1 MRDRR
6 LESPVSATSIPTTT
20 SALLDPQALEI
31 ALREANLES
40 LLMVHTH
47 LTHDE
52 AFLERFAPHIRPLYA
67 PVPSDVPE
75 SLAAELRER
84 LFKLLSSGQ
93 AVEVPPLPRDLMQKM
108 MSIGAGEP
116 VADEFIPLLLD
127 QIGLERALPRCEQ
140 PGRVPP
146 PAEFHVVV
154 IGAGLSG
161 ICAGV
166 KLGEAGYGYTIF
178 EKNENAGGTWWE
190 NVYPGVGVDTP
201 SHFYSFSF
209 AQSPDWNQYHPRGA
223 DMRAYFLGVVDRF
236 GLRDHIEFET
246 RVLGCEWDEARR
258 RWRVR
263 VQKQGEAERI
273 VEADAVLNAHGIVNR
288 PSIPK
293 IPGLEKFR
301 GPVMHTTRWDPTVP
315 LEGKRIAQ
323 IGTGASGAQ
332 LAVAIAPKARQL
344 TIFQRSRHW
353 LLNNPSAGQ
362 PVPDGVK
369 WALRNIPKY
378 AEWYRFRAYWFAA
391 DGLFPNVLRDPSWP
405 HQDRSVSA
413 GNDAMREFTLA
424 YYREKLADRPDLLEK
439 VVPDL
444 PIFSKRIVMDTGYL
458 DTLKRPNVELEIDP
472 IERVTETSIV
482 TRSGREHPVDVIAL
496 ATGFE
501 VAKMLGPLRV
511 IGRGGRDLGAEWGEE
526 DPRAHLG
533 IQVPGFPNFF
543 MTGGPN
549 SAPNH
554 AAGQNIVS
562 ECQVH
567 YMIECLDH
575 ARARG
580 ARTIEP
586 TEAAYEAFNRK
597 IDERMPQMIW
607 SHPRA
612 NSYYRNSRGRIYL
625 SWPYRLVDYF
635 EATRGPKPEDVRLD

>member
-1 MRDRR
+1 MSPTPPGLDSNE
-6 LESPVSATSIPTTT
+6 LER
-20 SALLDPQALEI
+20 
-31 ALREANLES
+31 ALREANLET

-52 AFLERFAPHIRPLYA
+52 VFLERFAPHIKPLYG
-67 PVPSDVPE
+67 PVASDVPE

-84 LFKLLSSGQ
+84 LQKLLSQG
-93 AVEVPPLPRDLMQKM
+93 APDEVPPLPHALMQRM
-108 MSIGAGEP
+108 MSIGTGEA

-127 QIGLERALPRCEQ
+127 QMAFEQEKPRRER
-140 PGRVPP
+140 PGRIPP
-146 PAEFHVVV
+146 PADYHVVV

-166 KLGEAGYGYTIF
+166 KLAEAGYGYTIF

-209 AQSPDWNQYHPRGA
+209 ALSPDWNQYHPRGA
-223 DMRAYFLGVVDRF
+223 DMQAYFLRVVDQF
-236 GLRDHIEFET
+236 GLRKQIEFET
-246 RVLGCEWDEARR
+246 QVLGCEWDEARK
-258 RWRVR
+258 RWRVS
-263 VQKQGEAERI
+263 VQKQGEAVRI

-288 PSIPK
+288 ASFPK
-293 IPGLEKFR
+293 FPGLEKFQ
-301 GPVMHTTRWDPTVP
+301 GAVMHTTRWDPTVP

-323 IGTGASGAQ
+323 IGTGASGVQ
-332 LAVAIAPKARQL
+332 LAVALAPQASHL

-369 WALRNIPKY
+369 WALRHIPKY

-391 DGLFPNVLRDPSWP
+391 DGLFPNVLRDPTWP
-405 HQDRSVSA
+405 HQDRSVSPH
-413 GNDAMREFTLA
+413 NDAMREFTLA
-424 YYREKLADRPDLLEK
+424 YYEQKLADRPDLLEK
-439 VVPDL
+439 VVPEI

-458 DTLKRPNVELEIDP
+458 DTLKRPNVTLETDP
-472 IERVTETSIV
+472 IDHLTETGIV
-482 TRSGREHPVDVIAL
+482 TRSGREYPVDVIAL
-496 ATGFE
+496 ATGFN
-501 VAKMLGPLRV
+501 VSKMLGSLRV
-511 IGRGGRDLGAEWGEE
+511 LGRDGRDLGAEWGDE
-526 DPRAHLG
+526 DPRAYIG
-533 IQVPGFPNFF
+533 CQVPGYPNFF
-543 MTGGPN
+543 MIGGPN

-562 ECQVH
+562 ERQVH
-567 YMIECLDH
+567 YMIECLDY
-575 ARARG
+575 ARAQG

-586 TEAAYEAFNRK
+586 TREAYETFNRQ

-612 NSYYRNSRGRIYL
+612 TSYYRNSQGRVYL

-635 EATRGPKPEDVRLD
+635 NVTRGPNPEHMQLG